1 MLDSLEELTAF
12 LKPFKEE
19 EEKVN
24 TATEGESDVAYHVY
38 KKYVIEH
45 VELPEFFTTEEPSH
59 IYTIRRAEGLVFQL
73 FNDNN
78 ELIRES
84 TDIVEIYHSVSSK
97 MGDVVFEGTYDD
109 ISGIK
114 TMGKIQPTLFVEN
127 PGKHTGTMLI
137 SHTSEDSLYLDKDHY
152 LEFLKTAETYLT
164 DPEDFLTAWYFL
176 ASHPYAW
183 YRYDADKEH
192 SWLKHELTSKI
203 WVAPTKND
211 DGELVFMMEA
221 GAAVPPERTSHYHDL
236 RLDVYA
242 DSYESGIVQLAALV
256 HKFYYLD
263 GSERKDV
270 EYEKSELELTLEQR
284 LEEIQSYSDEPS
296 KED

>member
-12 LKPFKEE
+12 LKPFEEE

-24 TATEGESDVAYHVY
+24 TAPESEADAAYHEY
-38 KKYVIEH
+38 KKYVIKH
-45 VELPEFFTTEEPSH
+45 IELPEFFTMEEPNL
-59 IYTIRRAEGLVFQL
+59 IYTIRRAEGPVFQL

-78 ELIRES
+78 ELVSES
-84 TDIVEIYHSVSSK
+84 TDIVEIYHSVSSRTI
-97 MGDVVFEGTYDD
+97 DVVFEGTYDD
-109 ISGIK
+109 IPGIK
-114 TMGKIQPTLFVEN
+114 AVGKIQPTLFVEN

-137 SHTSEDSLYLDKDHY
+137 SHTSEDSLYLNKDHY

-164 DPEDFLTAWYFL
+164 NPDDFLSAWHFL
-176 ASHPYAW
+176 SNHPYAW
-183 YRYDADKEH
+183 YRYDAEDEH
-192 SWLKHELTSKI
+192 SWLTHELTSKI

-211 DGELVFMMEA
+211 EGEIVFMMEA
-221 GAAVPPERTSHYHDL
+221 GGAVLPERTSHYHDL

-242 DSYESGIVQLAALV
+242 DSYESGIIELASLV
-256 HKFYYLD
+256 HKFFYLD

>member
-19 EEKVN
+19 EEKIN
-24 TATEGESDVAYHVY
+24 TAEEGESDVAYHAY

-45 VELPEFFTTEEPSH
+45 LELPEFFTTEEPSP

-73 FNDNN
+73 FNNEN
-78 ELIRES
+78 ELINES

-109 ISGIK
+109 IPGIK

-127 PGKHTGTMLI
+127 PGKHSGTMLI

-164 DPEDFLTAWYFL
+164 DPGDFLTAWYFL

-183 YRYDADKEH
+183 YRYDADKDH
-192 SWLKHELTSKI
+192 SWSTHELTSKI
-203 WVAPTKND
+203 WVAPTTND
-211 DGELVFMMEA
+211 EGELVFMMEA
-221 GAAVPPERTSHYHDL
+221 GAAVEPERTSHYHDL

-242 DSYESGIVQLAALV
+242 DSYNNGIIELAALV

-263 GSERKDV
+263 GSERENV
-270 EYEKSELELTLEQR
+270 EYEKSELELTLENR
-284 LEEIQSYSDEPS
+284 MADVERAIEES
-296 KED
+296 